1 MTDIDLQNVLY
12 ECKVASHRGYDIA
25 FEQYQALHET
35 ISNAREEIDKA
46 LVTLRTSSCNTAE
59 ATEILSQQFEDIMSD
74 FDQLSFAFKDGL
86 QSLQEREGKFSVT
99 LFGKTST
106 GKSTLMEVLTHGDG
120 SSIGKGAQRTTLSVR
135 KYEWNGL
142 EITDVP
148 GTGAIDGAED
158 ESVAYQAA
166 KKADLILFLITDNGA
181 QPSEAEWF
189 SKVVSL
195 GKPVIGIINVRTA
208 ISERDSTEFVLKR
221 IEKAFNKSRLDTIR
235 DQFCE
240 YAEKH
245 GQSWQNIPFVYVHLH
260 SAFMAQQAVDLTI
273 QESYHKASRIDD
285 LTKLIVSHVKDNGLF
300 ECIKTYIDI
309 ISNPILTS
317 MENLLGQ
324 GLSNSSQGRIIL
336 EKKRKLQDWKKR
348 FNQSSTM
355 QIESHIARLR
365 GDLNAKIASFVEEH
379 YADDNANEAWK
390 EILENSHVQDKC
402 QEILVQLESQCNE
415 TIGEIAREIINEISF
430 TSSVIADASI
440 KAGHVGDG
448 QRTWNRVTAFAGTG
462 LAIGTTIA
470 TIVGATTLAATLG
483 WITLAVGV
491 IGTAGAF
498 LFSSRSKEEHE
509 ARVQL
514 ENNLKKEVS
523 NMCETLEHQIK
534 AEFSKLLKTR
544 VDSLIRELIRIDSIL
559 FGLADT
565 QKKLAWYLDT
575 NLLNLNSALVKEA
588 LSFTETKEQAQ
599 YIDTVARVPGF
610 ALTFVLNSNFNLPAA
625 TIEKLR
631 NLMGEDINCIYNSS
645 NKKIL
650 ISRAIGDEIQRDAID
665 IELKTGT
672 AHIKASK
679 ATSRLINR
687 ARIAQQLSRIV
698 ISIIK

>member
-1 MTDIDLQNVLY
+1 MADIDLQNVLY
-12 ECKVASHRGYDIA
+12 ECKTASQRGYNIA
-25 FEQYQALHET
+25 YEQYHALHET

-46 LVTLRTSSCNTAE
+46 LATLSTSSCNTEE
-59 ATEILSQQFEDIMSD
+59 ATDILSQQFDDIKSD
-74 FDQLSFAFKDGL
+74 LSQLSFAFKDGL
-86 QSLQEREGKFSVT
+86 QALQAREGKFSVT
-99 LFGKTST
+99 LFGRTST

-148 GTGAIDGAED
+148 GTGAVDGAED
-158 ESVAYQAA
+158 ETVAYQAA
-166 KKADLILFLITDNGA
+166 KEADLILFLITDNGA

-221 IEKAFNKSRLDTIR
+221 IEKAFNKIRLDTIK

-260 SAFMAQQAVDLTI
+260 SAFKAQQAVDI
-273 QESYHKASRIDD
+273 NIKESFHKASRIDD
-285 LTKLIVSHVKDNGLF
+285 LTDLIVSHVKDKGLF

-324 GLSNSSQGRIIL
+324 GLSNSSQGRVIL
-336 EKKRKLQDWKKR
+336 DKKRKLMDWKKR
-348 FNQSSTM
+348 FMQSSNM

-365 GDLNAKIASFVEEH
+365 GDLNAKIASFAEVH
-379 YADDNANEAWK
+379 YADDKATDAWK
-390 EILENSHVQDKC
+390 ELLESSHVQDKC
-402 QEILVQLESQCNE
+402 QEVLVQLESQCNE
-415 TIGEIAREIINEISF
+415 TIGEIAREIINEIKF

-448 QRTWNRVTAFAGTG
+448 QRIWNRVATYAGAG
-462 LAIGTTIA
+462 VAIGGAIA
-470 TIVGATTLAATLG
+470 WLAGAGAVAATLG
-483 WITLAVGV
+483 WVTVAVGV
-491 IGTAGAF
+491 IGTAGSF

-514 ENNLKKEVS
+514 ENDLKKEVS
-523 NMCETLEHQIK
+523 SLCESLEHQIK
-534 AEFSKLLKTR
+534 AEFTKLIKTR
-544 VDSLIRELIRIDSIL
+544 VDSLIKELIRIDSVL

-575 NLLNLNSALVKEA
+575 NLLNLNVELVKEA
-588 LSFTETKEQAQ
+588 LHFFESEDQIQ
-599 YIDTVARVPGF
+599 LIRTVARVPGF
-610 ALTFVLNSNFNLPAA
+610 ALTFVLDSNVYLQAA
-625 TIEKLR
+625 TLEKLTE
-631 NLMGEDINCIYNSS
+631 LMGEDINCILDSS

-650 ISRAIGDEIQRDAID
+650 ISRVIGDEINRDAIN
-665 IELKTGT
+665 IESKTGT
-672 AHIKASK
+672 ARITTS
-679 ATSRLINR
+679 TISSRLINR
-687 ARIAQQLSRIV
+687 LRMAQQLSRIV
-698 ISIIK
+698 ISK